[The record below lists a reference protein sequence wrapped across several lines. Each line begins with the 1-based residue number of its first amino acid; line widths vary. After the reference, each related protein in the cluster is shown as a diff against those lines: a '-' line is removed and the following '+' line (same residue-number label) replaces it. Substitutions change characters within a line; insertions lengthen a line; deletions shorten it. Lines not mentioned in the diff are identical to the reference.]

1 VGAEDG
7 KDDVYIQS
15 TIDERLHWTYDT
27 SNGAM
32 RSELPHGPSIYIN
45 ALDAERLWLLLEF
58 HKALIIAHSQDARL
72 AIGISED
79 DCPTLQ
85 EQDIMNI
92 VADIKAV

>member
-1 VGAEDG
+1 
-7 KDDVYIQS
+7 
-15 TIDERLHWTYDT
+15 
-27 SNGAM
+27 
-32 RSELPHGPSIYIN
+32 
-45 ALDAERLWLLLEF
+45 LLEF